1 MGSYGFQ
8 GEPRGNQSSPTAEY
22 EEGYTEK
29 IDCQWG
35 GGGGKKENQNNKNL
49 HKRGSRTSL
58 LALLKS
64 LAHIQ
69 QQHPLKIEV
78 VKTSHYLHE
87 CRHSTMVVASTKY
100 PPHNTHIM

>member
-35 GGGGKKENQNNKNL
+35 GGGGI
-49 HKRGSRTSL
+49 R
-58 LALLKS
+58 
-64 LAHIQ
+64 
-69 QQHPLKIEV
+69 
-78 VKTSHYLHE
+78 KTKTIKTFTNEEAEQACWLF
-87 CRHSTMVVASTKY
+87 
-100 PPHNTHIM
+100 

>member
-8 GEPRGNQSSPTAEY
+8 GELRGNQSSPTAEY

-35 GGGGKKENQNNKNL
+35 GNQENQNNQNL

-69 QQHPLKIEV
+69 Q
-78 VKTSHYLHE
+78 
-87 CRHSTMVVASTKY
+87 
-100 PPHNTHIM
+100 

>member
-35 GGGGKKENQNNKNL
+35 GGESGKPKQ
-49 HKRGSRTSL
+49 
-58 LALLKS
+58 
-64 LAHIQ
+64 
-69 QQHPLKIEV
+69 
-78 VKTSHYLHE
+78 
-87 CRHSTMVVASTKY
+87 
-100 PPHNTHIM
+100 